1 MHGFRRRNGG
11 GVGLRET
18 NTRTRDFWGIIK
30 TAAVRGIFS
39 CSAARRSPLVVDTLA
54 FQHRVDTLLERGQAG
69 NTWGEMS
76 DRSRG
81 DVHQTLT
88 RLQPG

>member
-1 MHGFRRRNGG
+1 MHGFRRHNGG

-18 NTRTRDFWGIIK
+18 NRLLGYSLQHSSSL
-30 TAAVRGIFS
+30 FS
-39 CSAARRSPLVVDTLA
+39 SSAARRSPVVVRMLA
-54 FQHRVDTLLERGQAG
+54 FQYRVDTLLERGQAG
-69 NTWGEMS
+69 DTGGEMS